1 MSDNLRFGSEDNP
14 IRLLNDNSPRELIT
28 RCNRIARSGT
38 VSDIDLGKLRGQS
51 DVDPFMVYVMNLISN
66 PNIDEKTLRLGCW
79 LYSDYQADVEEI
91 IYDLTDSEEKLTLKK
106 IGDEDFLYVGNP
118 NTEKYEY
125 FDKSFTNLIKSLAK
139 IHLKFTKPELIKS
152 LTTLHEFYYITAT
165 DICYE
170 NSYLATE
177 DTGKSVKKIDATTQL
192 AHIHITTA
200 MTNKSIAG
208 KWEPFDKVQTTTP

>member
-1 MSDNLRFGSEDNP
+1 MSDDLRFGNEDNP

-28 RCNRIARSGT
+28 RCHRIARSGT
-38 VSDIDLGKLRGQS
+38 VSEIDLGKLRGQS

-79 LYSDYQADVEEI
+79 LYSDNQANFEDI
-91 IYDLTDSEEKLTLKK
+91 IYDLTDFEEKLTLKRM
-106 IGDEDFLYVGNP
+106 GDEDFLYVGNP
-118 NTEKYEY
+118 NTEKYDY

-139 IHLKFTKPELIKS
+139 IHLKFTKSELINS

-170 NSYLATE
+170 NSYLAT
-177 DTGKSVKKIDATTQL
+177 DSTGKSVKKIDANTQL
-192 AHIHITTA
+192 AYIHITTA